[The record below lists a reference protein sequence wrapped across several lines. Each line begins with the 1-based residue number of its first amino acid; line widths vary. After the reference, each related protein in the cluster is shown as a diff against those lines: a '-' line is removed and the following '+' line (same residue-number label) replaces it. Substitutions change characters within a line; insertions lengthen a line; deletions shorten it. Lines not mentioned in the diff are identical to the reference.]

1 VDSGVACRF
10 QGGDG
15 ARVQDTVLP
24 DQGPVEIARD
34 RGDVAGE
41 VVRKRY

>member
-1 VDSGVACRF
+1 VDPGVARRL

-15 ARVQDTVLP
+15 ARVQDALLP

-41 VVRKRY
+41 VVRERY